1 MGPEVAKHIAWTGTA
16 IRIYFPELNIK
27 FMEIKGR
34 AQKGQFQTLEELP
47 EEDQRLILD
56 LETREINDPD
66 FPLSPLKMELFDA
79 SKKFSGD
86 DKSAVK

>member
-16 IRIYFPELNIK
+16 IRIFFPELNIK

-34 AQKGQFQTLEELP
+34 AQKDQYQTLEELP

-56 LETREINDPD
+56 LETREISDPN
-66 FPLSPLKMELFDA
+66 FPLSPLKMELSSA

>member
-1 MGPEVAKHIAWTGTA
+1 MNPELGKHLAWTGTA
-16 IRIYFPELNIK
+16 VRIYFPELNIQ
-27 FMEIKGR
+27 FMEMFGR
-34 AQKGQFQTLEELP
+34 AQKEKYQKLEELP

-56 LETREINDPD
+56 LETREISDPN
-66 FPLSPLKMELFDA
+66 FPLSPLKMELFNA